1 MIFWDTSAIV
11 PLLVAEEQS
20 ARCTRLL
27 RSDPSVVVWGITP
40 VEALSAIQRRVRDGH
55 LTTAAAEKALARLTL
70 LRNAWSEV
78 RDLDLVA
85 RRAERILSLHP
96 LRAADSLQL
105 AALLI
110 ACEERP
116 ERLPLAC
123 LDSALAAAARREGF
137 QLLL

>member
-11 PLLVAEEQS
+11 PLLVAEEPS

-27 RSDPSVVVWGITP
+27 RSDPSVVVWGLAP
-40 VEALSAIQRRVRDGH
+40 VEALSAIQRRVREGH
-55 LTTAAAEKALARLTL
+55 LTPAAAGKAMARLNL
-70 LRNAWSEV
+70 LRDAWSEV
-78 RDLDLVA
+78 RDLELVA

-105 AALLI
+105 AAVLI

-116 ERLPLAC
+116 ERIPFAC

-137 QLLL
+137 RIVP